1 MIFMFQ
7 LAIKYFF
14 IDVIENWNVIVE
26 SNNMSV
32 L

>member
-1 MIFMFQ
+1 MFQ

-14 IDVIENWNVIVE
+14 IDGVIENWNVIVE